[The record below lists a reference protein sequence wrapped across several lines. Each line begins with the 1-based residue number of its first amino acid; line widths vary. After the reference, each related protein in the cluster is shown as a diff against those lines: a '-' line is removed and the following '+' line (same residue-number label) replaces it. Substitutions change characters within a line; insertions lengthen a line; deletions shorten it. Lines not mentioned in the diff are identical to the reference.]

1 MTESGEKP
9 KDKETDSGAKPK
21 DKKTTKIDDWMVR
34 ISFAEAGEADMGF
47 KATGLDITRKT
58 KLALDKIMV
67 VRSERE
73 AARKEEG
80 ARGEGVSQESEGR
93 IEPVEGKVR
102 VMVLDDEP
110 IVGKRLQPALA
121 KYGFEVE
128 VFTDPTEA
136 LARFDE
142 QQFDI
147 VVTDLRMEGVD
158 GIEILEH
165 VMSRSKNT
173 RVILIT
179 GYATVEVAREALV
192 KGAFDFIA
200 KPFKP
205 KDLRAVINKAALSL
219 GHKGIV

>member
-1 MTESGEKP
+1 MTENAETP
-9 KDKETDSGAKPK
+9 KE
-21 DKKTTKIDDWMVR
+21 KKTTKIDDWMVR

-47 KATGLDITRKT
+47 KLTGLDIVRKT

-67 VRSERE
+67 VRSERAAAQLEGREPE
-73 AARKEEG
+73 AAVSRKP
-80 ARGEGVSQESEGR
+80 EGR
-93 IEPVEGKVR
+93 KKPVDEKVR
-102 VMVLDDEP
+102 VMILDDEP
-110 IVGKRLQPALA
+110 IVGKRLEPALA
-121 KYGFEVE
+121 KHGFEVE

-142 QQFDI
+142 QEFDI
-147 VVTDLRMEGVD
+147 VVTDLRMENVD

-165 VMSRSKNT
+165 VMSKSKNT

-219 GHKGIV
+219 GHKGII

>member
-1 MTESGEKP
+1 MTDNGETP
-9 KDKETDSGAKPK
+9 R

-47 KATGLDITRKT
+47 KLTGLDIVRKT

-67 VRSERE
+67 VRSER
-73 AARKEEG
+73 AARMED
-80 ARGEGVSQESEGR
+80 GEPAPEAVKRPEGR
-93 IEPVEGKVR
+93 KHPVEEKVR
-102 VMVLDDEP
+102 VMILDDEP
-110 IVGKRLQPALA
+110 IVGKRLEPALA
-121 KYGFEVE
+121 KHGFEVE

-136 LARFDE
+136 LARLDE
-142 QQFDI
+142 QGFDI

-165 VMSRSKNT
+165 VMSRSTNT

-219 GHKGIV
+219 GHKGII